1 MQSLRDRQIREVLD
15 EDLNINRRVNAITRE
30 KVKLSDE
37 TVTPRKTRDIEVE
50 VSVDKV
56 IESLNKILETKITA
70 LDYLLARITRGDG
83 DIGDAEGRR
92 AFTTIVNNGDFIS
105 PYNQLIRLYSDA
117 SLSRASKELI
127 KTKFQELKSNI
138 DAILY
143 GLSEGIQYLFEQGQ
157 ASRDIFQLV
166 RSQAVYEFVNNAL
179 YQGNLFKI
187 IEQGDI
193 STSVLR
199 VLAGLSEVQREALK
213 LLSVGDLREQSLLKL
228 PIQTGEDKARL
239 EALEDEIG
247 FKFPDNLRGTL
258 GEKDYETIQSEYG
271 QLMGDIT
278 AMDREQLD
286 TWISDIRTE
295 DASLQK
301 LEQFLRR
308 KLTLLNS
315 SKQNLISL
323 SLEGSE
329 ENKDPDFEDEKG
341 DLESAYGQ
349 DIIAVNKEIEAVEGQ
364 LAEVVERRSSIDE
377 RIATMQRQYE
387 ANIRERTGKFLKD
400 IGTKIK
406 PKVIAP
412 SEPPRPR
419 VTEDGLKALIRGKT
433 PAEAIDILRPMVL
446 ERGGDFKGV
455 SVTPFGVNKLI
466 KSLLKVQ
473 DEEDE
478 EEKKDFEENPLGVEP
493 TRTILR
499 TSTLSKIKS
508 LKEALK
514 EEYDEE
520 DVSDEEVID
529 ILLGNVKISEESQ
542 DVLDELKNKFAFSA
556 LDLDE
561 IKNFTKGFLSE
572 RDKDLLPSKEQL
584 EGVDLSEEAVFYADP
599 DFNLADIEPE
609 VEEFS
614 ELGRGKPIRR
624 KRKTLVARRNTD
636 FSDSRNDIFKIINS
650 KKFSGTV

>member
-70 LDYLLARITRGDG
+70 LDYLLARVTRGDG

-157 ASRDIFQLV
+157 ASRDVFQLV

-193 STSVLR
+193 STSVSR

-228 PIQTGEDKARL
+228 PIQTGEDNARL

-247 FKFPDNLRGTL
+247 FKFPENLRGTL
-258 GEKDYETIQSEYG
+258 GEKEYETIQSEYG

-308 KLTLLNS
+308 KLTLLES

-329 ENKDPDFEDEKG
+329 ENKDPDFEDQKG

-364 LAEVVERRSSIDE
+364 LEEVVERRSSIDE
-377 RIATMQRQYE
+377 RIETMQRQYE

-419 VTEDGLKALIRGKT
+419 VTEDGLKALVRGKT
-433 PAEAIDILRPMVL
+433 PSEAIEILRPMIL
-446 ERGGDFKGV
+446 ERGGDFAGV
-455 SVTPFGVNKLI
+455 SVSQFGVNKLI
-466 KSLLKVQ
+466 KSLLKAQ
-473 DEEDE
+473 DE
-478 EEKKDFEENPLGVEP
+478 EEKKEEENPLGVEP

-499 TSTLSKIKS
+499 TSTLAKIQK

-529 ILLGNVKISEESQ
+529 LLLGNVKISEESQ
-542 DVLDELKNKFAFSA
+542 DFLDELKTEFAFSA

-572 RDKDLLPSKEQL
+572 KEKELLPSKEQL
-584 EGVDLSEEAVFYADP
+584 EGVDLGEEAVFYADP
-599 DFNLADIEPE
+599 DFTLADIEPE

-624 KRKTLVARRNTD
+624 KRKTLIARRNTD
-636 FSDSRNDIFKIINS
+636 FSDSRNDIFKILNS

>member
-143 GLSEGIQYLFEQGQ
+143 GLSESIQYLFQQGQ

-193 STSVLR
+193 STSVSR
-199 VLAGLSEVQREALK
+199 VLAGLSEIQREALK

-323 SLEGSE
+323 SLEGRE
-329 ENKDPDFEDEKG
+329 EVKDPDFEDEKG

-349 DIIAVNKEIEAVEGQ
+349 DIIAVNKEIEAVEAQ
-364 LAEVVERRSSIDE
+364 LAEVVERRTSIDE
-377 RIATMQRQYE
+377 RIETMQRQYE
-387 ANIRERTGKFLKD
+387 ANVRERTGKFLKD
-400 IGTKIK
+400 IGIKIK
-406 PKVIAP
+406 PKVLAP

-433 PAEAIDILRPMVL
+433 PAEAIEILRPMVL
-446 ERGGDFKGV
+446 ERGADFAGV
-455 SVTPFGVNKLI
+455 TVTPFGVNKLI
-466 KSLLKVQ
+466 KSLLKAQ
-473 DEEDE
+473 DKEDI
-478 EEKKDFEENPLGVEP
+478 EKKEEEENPLGVVP

-499 TSTLSKIKS
+499 TSTLAKIKS

-520 DVSDEEVID
+520 DVTDEEVID

-572 RDKDLLPSKEQL
+572 KEKELLPSKEQL
-584 EGVDLSEEAVFYADP
+584 EGVDLSEEAVSYADP

-624 KRKTLVARRNTD
+624 KRKTLIARRNTD